1 MAGRQG
7 SGGTIMKVYTVYRAD
22 SRTCRTLRIGK
33 VVDQR
38 RTERSDNAAD
48 MLRMARKLYAASSN
62 PSSIF
67 IVRECPTLGLLVE
80 KPASP
85 R

>member
-1 MAGRQG
+1 
-7 SGGTIMKVYTVYRAD
+7 MKVYTVYRAD
-22 SRTCRTLRIGK
+22 SRTSRTLRIGK
-33 VVDQR
+33 VVDHR

-48 MLRMARKLYAASSN
+48 MLKVARKLYATSSN

-67 IVRECPTLGLLVE
+67 IVRESPPLGLLVE
-80 KPASP
+80 KPASS